1 MITKIKDKN
10 KLLAIIIKP
19 NYLKGLTFHYVSQM
33 MEVLEISLTTKKAK
47 NFKKLD

>member
-1 MITKIKDKN
+1 MCEQNKKDIN
-10 KLLAIIIKP
+10 EINP